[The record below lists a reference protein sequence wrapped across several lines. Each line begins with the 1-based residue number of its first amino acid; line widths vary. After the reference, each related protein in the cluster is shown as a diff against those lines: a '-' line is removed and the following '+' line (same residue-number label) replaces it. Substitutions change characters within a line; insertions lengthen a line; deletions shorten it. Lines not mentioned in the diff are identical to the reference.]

1 MNDERGTMNGEDK
14 AEGHSG
20 RRGRAALQPI
30 ASLHSAFSISSL
42 VKPAILHHM
51 PFHFES
57 LLPPWMTYIT
67 GNEPIL
73 FVAPHGG
80 RRPLE
85 APILDSIKVNDLY
98 TAELTAGLAQVT
110 NGYALINHAHD
121 RNEIDLNRIS
131 QVRTDA
137 PWFLA
142 ALVELLSALVEQH
155 GSARVFFMHGWN
167 VVQPVCDLGIGL
179 KQRGG
184 KLAPIG
190 KAAPTLSRQ
199 FLTEEVF
206 PFRDRA
212 LAQGIDVAI
221 GRRYPAADKNNV
233 MQLFSGRF
241 ADNSSELIQ
250 TLARLCTSG
259 KVNAVQFEL
268 GVGLRWPGEER
279 ERFISTFCQTLG
291 KHSSNDT
298 VHTHEFSSVSFAPR
312 IVADPSLLNSVPMPL
327 RHASETV
334 RLGLHFHDPVSG
346 LGLLGGVE
354 CNPTEPTHSG
364 RLMLFLGGTEMVLFT
379 GEDDNTTDPSRV
391 HIGGLTW
398 QTHATGLT
406 LSYRGTVMRFSHPEA
421 FIRLEDGLA
430 ASWIEP
436 ADIALTLT
444 LPTPLPLPEVP
455 LYLARLHGDIHLR
468 DRQHVI
474 DAWGF
479 LDRLKPEE
487 TGRLQP
493 RRLLSLPFGPD
504 LGVFLSWVETSHGPR
519 SSGIVYQHGV
529 PHALQPDEWELHY
542 TLHNGRPSGF
552 RVALA
557 SSTPLPLICE
567 GEVITRIPIV
577 RHSPQG
583 SALSVIFGLSRAVW
597 QGREALGIYEFSE
610 RRKD

>member
-1 MNDERGTMNGEDK
+1 
-14 AEGHSG
+14 
-20 RRGRAALQPI
+20 
-30 ASLHSAFSISSL
+30 
-42 VKPAILHHM
+42 M
-51 PFHFES
+51 PFLFES
-57 LLPPWMTYIT
+57 LLPPWMTYIS
-67 GNEPIL
+67 GEAPIV

-80 RRPLE
+80 RRPPD

-98 TAELTAGLAQVT
+98 TAELTTELAQLT
-110 NGYALINHAHD
+110 SGYALINHAYD

-142 ALVELLSALVEQH
+142 ALVELLSALVERH
-155 GSARVFFMHGWN
+155 GAARVFFMHGWN

-179 KQRGG
+179 KQRGE
-184 KLAPIG
+184 KLARIG
-190 KAAPTLSRQ
+190 KAAPTLSAQ
-199 FLTEEVF
+199 FLTEEVLL
-206 PFRDRA
+206 FRDLA
-212 LAQGIDVAI
+212 LAQGIDIAI

-241 ADNSSELIQ
+241 AEDPSPPVQ
-250 TLARLCTSG
+250 ALARLCLTG

-279 ERFISTFCQTLG
+279 ERFVSAFCRTLG
-291 KHSSNDT
+291 KHTNNGA
-298 VHTHEFSSVSFAPR
+298 VHTHEFSSVSLAPR
-312 IVADPSLLNSVPMPL
+312 VIPNPSHLGGALMPL

-354 CNPTEPTHSG
+354 CNPAEPTHSG

-379 GEDDNTTDPSRV
+379 GEDDNTADPSRV

-398 QTHATGLT
+398 QTHASGLT
-406 LSYRGTVMRFSHPEA
+406 ISYRGTVMRFSHPEA

-444 LPTPLPLPEVP
+444 LPTPLPSPTVP
-455 LYLARLHGDIHLR
+455 LYLARLRGEIRLR
-468 DRQHVI
+468 DRHHVL

-479 LDRLKPEE
+479 LDQLKPEE

-519 SSGIVYQHGV
+519 SSGVVYRHGV
-529 PHALQPDEWELHY
+529 PHALRPDEWELHY
-542 TLHNGRPSGF
+542 MLHNGRPSGF
-552 RVALA
+552 RVEIAPSA
-557 SSTPLPLICE
+557 PLPLVCE
-567 GEVITRIPIV
+567 GETITRIPIV

-583 SALSVIFGLSRAVW
+583 SALAVTFGLSRAVW
-597 QGREALGIYEFSE
+597 QGREALGIYEYSE